1 MSPLRRSRLALAS
14 LAASLA
20 CLPAAL
26 LAEGGRLDARHLGE
40 VWSAERFVEKAAPCL
55 RPAELEASLRELA
68 GLHPEIRLEEV
79 GRSVLGRPIYRMTL
93 GSGPRKVLLWS
104 QMHGDEP
111 SATPA
116 LLDLAHYLARHREEP
131 EVARLL
137 GELTL
142 LMVPMLN
149 PDGAELYTR
158 RNSQGIDINR
168 DALNLATP
176 EGRLLKRLRDEAEPI
191 LGFNLHDQNRRRT
204 VGTSRRLA
212 SNAVLAVVG
221 DEAKTLTPG
230 RVLAKRAAVALAA
243 ALEPFAPGG
252 LARYDDTFSPRS
264 FGDNLTAWGT
274 PVVLIESGGVAP
286 GASLEELTRLNF
298 LALGATLSELAA
310 EDLARRDPDAYDKIP
325 ENNVDVYADVVLRG
339 GRIRQPGLPEPYRAD
354 LAFDRLRG
362 DREAA
367 GCQPPGLP
375 RSSVA
380 ELGDARIF
388 GAGREIDAG
397 GQILFPSFTLGAEGL
412 GARRFL
418 DAPGLEVLARLGVAQ
433 VRWVVPA
440 RDLAAALDFAAKGRG
455 RLRPRVE
462 VSADPAAL
470 PQRRLERLPIHPAS
484 RRLGDVLGALAAA
497 CGSDFD
503 AAAPGAIDAALAA
516 LWNGK
521 DGGKEGGKEAMGL
534 RYEGLASFL
543 VARAAGDLEA
553 GSTLGFVFL
562 DGIEIEGG
570 GP

>member
-1 MSPLRRSRLALAS
+1 MPRRFCLALAGLLLLPALLPAQS
-14 LAASLA
+14 GGALDASL
-20 CLPAAL
+20 
-26 LAEGGRLDARHLGE
+26 LGK
-40 VWSAERFVEKAAPCL
+40 VWSTERFVAKAAPCL
-55 RPAELEASLRELA
+55 RPAELEAELRRLA
-68 GLHPEIRLEEV
+68 AAHPELLLGEV
-79 GRSVLGRPIYRMTL
+79 GRSVERRPIYRITL
-93 GSGPRKVLLWS
+93 GRGAKKVMLWS

-116 LLDLAHYLARHREEP
+116 LLDLAHYLLSHQEDS

-137 GELTL
+137 DQLTL

-149 PDGAELYTR
+149 PDGAEAYTR

-176 EGRLLKRLRDEAEPI
+176 EGRLLKKLRDEAQPM

-204 VGTSRRLA
+204 VGNSRQLA

-221 DEAKTLTPG
+221 DEEKTLTPG
-230 RVLAKRAAVALAA
+230 RITAKRAAVAIAA

-274 PVVLIESGGVAP
+274 PVVLIESGGVPP

-298 LALGATLSELAA
+298 LALGATLGELAA
-310 EDLARRDPDAYDKIP
+310 DGLAGRDPDLYDQIP
-325 ENNVDVYADVVLRG
+325 ENNVDVYSDVVLRG
-339 GRIRQPGLPEPYRAD
+339 GRIRQPHLLEAYRAD

-367 GCQPPGLP
+367 GCQPPGPP
-375 RSSVA
+375 RSTVA

-388 GAGREIDAG
+388 GAGEEIDAG
-397 GQILFPSFTLGAEGL
+397 GQILFPGFLIGAEGF

-418 DAPGLEVLARLGVAQ
+418 DGPGLEILGKLGVSQ
-433 VRWVVPA
+433 VRWVVAP
-440 RDLAAALDFAAKGRG
+440 RDLAAAAGFAAKQRG

-462 VSADPAAL
+462 VSADRAAL
-470 PQRRLERLPIHPAS
+470 PIRRLS
-484 RRLGDVLGALAAA
+484 RRPEPPAGRLLGQLLRSLESA
-497 CGSDFD
+497 CGQPFD
-503 AAAPGAIDAALAA
+503 HQEAGAVEAALLA

-521 DGGKEGGKEAMGL
+521 NAAPL
-534 RYEGLASFL
+534 RYESVASLL
-543 VARAAGDLEA
+543 VARTGGGGLAAGSA
-553 GSTLGFVFL
+553 VSRIFL
-562 DGIEIEGG
+562 DGAEVA
-570 GP
+570 P